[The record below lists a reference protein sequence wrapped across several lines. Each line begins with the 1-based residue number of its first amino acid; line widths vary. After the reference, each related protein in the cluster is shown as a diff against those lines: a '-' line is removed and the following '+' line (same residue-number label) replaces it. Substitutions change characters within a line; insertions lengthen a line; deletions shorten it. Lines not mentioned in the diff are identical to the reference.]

1 MREFPKDNTVSQI
14 EKPRSSITVQNEVEP
29 IPAFEA
35 PFRCAPSHKGH
46 IHMPRESNLDIFLS
60 KLDLGIF
67 ECQTQNYQTV
77 AENAAIQPGLH
88 PLSLDRAGLEQT
100 ALRIRQK
107 LEAAAIAVNQPNTP
121 SKELLDSIQIV
132 TAKNIPTWTR
142 LYFRHFHK
150 HGPVVHE
157 ATFNPATSALPLVL
171 AIITIGAMASLP
183 MPPNSTSLTGLLVF
197 YWGVRSRETEA
208 LARHNR
214 NVHFLVSWLK

>member
-1 MREFPKDNTVSQI
+1 VHHITIFVLTISATSSPETTTTASTTSDISTSDRNSIGFLLNLAGEADFMREFPKDNTVSQI

-107 LEAAAIAVNQPNTP
+107 LEAAAIAVRNY
-121 SKELLDSIQIV
+121 
-132 TAKNIPTWTR
+132 WTQ
-142 LYFRHFHK
+142 
-150 HGPVVHE
+150 
-157 ATFNPATSALPLVL
+157 
-171 AIITIGAMASLP
+171 
-183 MPPNSTSLTGLLVF
+183 
-197 YWGVRSRETEA
+197 SR
-208 LARHNR
+208 
-214 NVHFLVSWLK
+214 